1 MSQID
6 NTPPIGAQARSFT
19 IHKTPPDDFQPSI
32 AAIHKPNPVDVQNLY
47 AERIKRQAFDQAQL
61 QDSIDELADKLQ
73 LDKVMRRALDLL
85 PRHHAHQL
93 LVSAQ
98 LNSITINQAGENM
111 VQLAKDTS

>member
-6 NTPPIGAQARSFT
+6 NTPPDG
-19 IHKTPPDDFQPSI
+19 FQPSI
-32 AAIHKPNPVDVQNLY
+32 GALRKPDPVDVQNLY
-47 AERIKRQAFDQAQL
+47 AEQIKRQAFDQAQL
-61 QDSIDELADKLQ
+61 QDSIDELADKLG
-73 LDKVMRRALDLL
+73 LDKVMRRAMDLL

-111 VQLAKDTS
+111 VQLAKDAS